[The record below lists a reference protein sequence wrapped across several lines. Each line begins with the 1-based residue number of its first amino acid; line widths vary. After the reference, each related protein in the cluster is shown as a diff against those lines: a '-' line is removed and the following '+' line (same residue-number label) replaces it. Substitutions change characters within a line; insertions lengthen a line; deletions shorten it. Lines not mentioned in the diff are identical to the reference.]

1 MHNKILVA
9 GLVAAAILMAACAP
23 VPPGS
28 TQAPAASSSTSAD
41 NLAGTSWALATLDG
55 QPVLKEPTAM
65 FTARSSDGRVHRG
78 K

>member
-1 MHNKILVA
+1 
-9 GLVAAAILMAACAP
+9 
-23 VPPGS
+23 
-28 TQAPAASSSTSAD
+28 
-41 NLAGTSWALATLDG
+41 LATLDG